1 MKIIY
6 QKIYKKLFLKRI
18 PICLFKGRMSDLF
31 EKSDYD
37 YDFYDD
43 LGNIPVKRINT
54 RDASIGIVQ
63 ADQTSTGRK
72 LGNQNGPIKKPKYST
87 GIVFPSRK

>member
-1 MKIIY
+1 MVVCDQNDGPRDNVEY
-6 QKIYKKLFLKRI
+6 EDDY
-18 PICLFKGRMSDLF
+18 DLF

-37 YDFYDD
+37 NDFYDD

-54 RDASIGIVQ
+54 RDARIGIIQ
-63 ADQTSTGRK
+63 GDLTGTGRK
-72 LGNQNGPIKKPKYST
+72 LGNQNGPIKKSKYST

>member
-1 MKIIY
+1 MVVCDQNDGPRDNVEY
-6 QKIYKKLFLKRI
+6 EDDY
-18 PICLFKGRMSDLF
+18 DLF

-54 RDASIGIVQ
+54 RDARIGIVQ
-63 ADQTSTGRK
+63 GDHTSTGRK
-72 LGNQNGPIKKPKYST
+72 LGNQNGSIKKPKYST